1 MLVAVYEN
9 RRYQTFYVPYN
20 KKEELKGLFAEEG
33 IEWYTMCSCQYEI
46 DEENERKKLEHF
58 QKEVERIVG
67 EHDE

>member
-1 MLVAVYEN
+1 MLVAVYED
-9 RRYQTFYVPYN
+9 RKYYTFNVPRSRKDEI
-20 KKEELKGLFAEEG
+20 KKMLAERG

-46 DEENERKKLEHF
+46 DEENERMKLEHF

>member
-1 MLVAVYEN
+1 ML
-9 RRYQTFYVPYN
+9 
-20 KKEELKGLFAEEG
+20 AERG

-46 DEENERKKLEHF
+46 DEENERMKLEHF